1 MTQAQIFD
9 TAAVLKHQRRAA
21 ANFGEHDFLH
31 RATAEALAD
40 RLLDFS
46 RFFPLALEIGARHG
60 VLSDTLG
67 GRGGIETLVE
77 LSPLGAF
84 SHPPV
89 GAFSHRGV
97 IAQNDFLPF
106 AAGTFDLIISNLALH
121 WVNDLPGLLVQANRC
136 LKPDGL
142 FLAVLFGG
150 QTLRELRS
158 VLIAAE
164 LDCEGG
170 ASARVS
176 PFVDLRD
183 AGGLLQRAGFALP
196 VVDFE
201 SVSVSYGSAWDL
213 MRDLRGMG
221 ETNAVATRRKT
232 MTRPQTLLRAVEC
245 YQERFSDEEGR
256 IMASFDLIYLA
267 GWRPDRSQQQQPL
280 RPGAAAQRL
289 TDLFMQ
295 YPSKKV

>member
-9 TAAVLKHQRRAA
+9 PAAVLKHQRRAA
-21 ANFGEHDFLH
+21 VDFGAHDFLH
-31 RATAEALAD
+31 RAMAESLAD

-46 RFFPLALEIGARHG
+46 RSFPLALEIGARHG

-67 GRGGIETLVE
+67 GRGGIDRLVE
-77 LSPLGAF
+77 LSPFGAC
-84 SHPPV
+84 SE
-89 GAFSHRGV
+89 RGV
-97 IAQNDFLPF
+97 MAQNDCLPF

-158 VLIAAE
+158 ALMAAE
-164 LDCEGG
+164 LECEGG
-170 ASARVS
+170 ASVRVS

-196 VVDFE
+196 VADVE
-201 SVSVSYGSAWDL
+201 TVSVSYGSAWDL

-221 ETNAVATRRKT
+221 ETNAVAMRRKAMTRR
-232 MTRPQTLLRAVEC
+232 QTLLRAAEH
-245 YQERFSDEEGR
+245 YQECFSDGEGR
-256 IMASFDLIYLA
+256 IVASFDLVYLA
-267 GWRPDRSQQQQPL
+267 GWRPDQNQQQQPL

-289 TDLFMQ
+289 TDIFM
-295 YPSKKV
+295 KV